1 MRLARVRAVIV
12 KESQEILRDPIT
24 LGVALVIPVVMLML
38 FGYAISLDVRDVRM
52 GVWDQ
57 DGTPASRAL
66 ADAFERSGY
75 FRVVHRIGGPA
86 DLRAALDRG
95 RITLALVVPARFA
108 ARLARGESAPVQIIV
123 DGTYSNTAQIVA
135 AYADQIAARFG
146 ARAPPRIQ
154 PEVRVWFNAEMRSA
168 NYVVPGLFGVI
179 LLALPPLLTALA
191 VVREKETGSI
201 QQVYASPLTGQEFL
215 LGKLLPYG
223 LIALVQMLLV
233 VGLGLVWFE
242 VPVRGSLPL
251 LLTVGLVYVLCTVGL
266 GLLVS
271 TVTRKQVVAMLLAL
285 VLTLMPSFLFSGL
298 LFPIFTMP
306 YALQLYADAFPGR
319 YFVDLSRD
327 VVMKGA
333 TLADVWRS
341 VLVLFLYTLAVFA
354 LAAARFRKK
363 VA

>member
-1 MRLARVRAVIV
+1 MKLRRVRAVV
-12 KESQEILRDPIT
+12 RKESQEIARDPIT
-24 LGVALVIPVVMLML
+24 LAVALVIPLVMLTL
-38 FGYAISLDVRDVRM
+38 FGYAISLDVREVPM
-52 GVWDQ
+52 ALWDQ
-57 DGTPASRAL
+57 DGTPQSRAL

-75 FRVVHRIGGPA
+75 FVLVHRVA
-86 DLRAALDRG
+86 DSRGLRTTLDSARA
-95 RITLALVVPARFA
+95 TLVLVVPPRFA
-108 ARLARGESAPVQIIV
+108 ARLARGERVAVQVLV
-123 DGTYSNTAQIVA
+123 DGTYSNTAEIVA
-135 AYADQIAARFG
+135 AYADRIVARFG
-146 ARAPPRIQ
+146 RRGAARIE

-201 QQVYASPLTGQEFL
+201 QQVFASPLTGGEFL

-223 LIALVQMLLV
+223 AIAFVQMLLV
-233 VGLGLVWFE
+233 VGFGLFWFD
-242 VPVRGSLPL
+242 VPVRGSLAL
-251 LLTVGLVYVLCTVGL
+251 LLAIGLVYVLCTVGL

-271 TVTRKQVVAMLLAL
+271 TITRKQVVAMLLAL

-306 YALQLYADAFPGR
+306 YALQLYAGSFPGR

-333 TLADVWRS
+333 GLADVWRN
-341 VLVLFLYTLAVFA
+341 VAILGVYTLAVFA
-354 LAAARFRKK
+354 LAAFRFRKK

>member
-1 MRLARVRAVIV
+1 MKLHRVHAVV
-12 KESQEILRDPIT
+12 RKESQEIARDPIT
-24 LGVALVIPVVMLML
+24 LGVALVIPLIMLML
-38 FGYAISLDVRDVRM
+38 FGYAISLDVRDVPM
-52 GVWDQ
+52 AVWDQ
-57 DGTPASRAL
+57 DGTPQSRAL

-75 FRVVHRIGGPA
+75 FRIVGHVA
-86 DLRAALDRG
+86 DARGLRTTLDGARAK
-95 RITLALVVPARFA
+95 LVLVVPPRFA
-108 ARLARGESAPVQIIV
+108 ARFARGELVAVQVLV
-123 DGTYSNTAQIVA
+123 DGTYSNTAEIVG
-135 AYADQIAARFG
+135 AYADAIVARFG
-146 ARAPPRIQ
+146 RGASARIQ

-201 QQVYASPLTGQEFL
+201 QQVFASPLTGREFV
-215 LGKLLPYG
+215 LGKLVPYAA
-223 LIALVQMLLV
+223 IAFVQMLLV
-233 VGLGLVWFE
+233 VGFGLLWFD

-251 LLTVGLVYVLCTVGL
+251 LLAVGLVYVFCTVGI

-271 TVTRKQVVAMLLAL
+271 TITRKQVVAMLLAL

-306 YALQLYADAFPGR
+306 YALQLYAGSFPGR

-327 VVMKGA
+327 VVMKGSGLTDIWRNVA
-333 TLADVWRS
+333 VLAV
-341 VLVLFLYTLAVFA
+341 YTLAVFA
-354 LAAARFRKK
+354 VAAVRFRKK